1 MAKITQQSSWQIQK
15 SVVFALFVRELSS
28 RFGRFKLGYVWAV
41 AEPFF
46 TILAFCLIRMAM
58 GSGSIEGLKY
68 PIFFASGM
76 LIYTIFNNI
85 GQAMIGLVESNLT
98 LMNYQRIK
106 PMDPLIARSILEII
120 ISVISI
126 SVILG
131 GFYWAGYVFTWNST
145 LGFIAVFFLISAF
158 SFGIGCIFAVVS
170 LLFQEFKKIAPIIIR
185 PLFFISGIF
194 FSTNS
199 IPEHL
204 LPYLLW
210 NPILHAIE
218 LGRNVMFVEY
228 ECRYANW
235 SYLIYSSLVSL
246 ALGLALF
253 HHYQRKLVT
262 SGAVKLV

>member
-1 MAKITQQSSWQIQK
+1 MKITQQSAWNIQK
-15 SVVFALFVRELSS
+15 SVVFALFIRELNS

-46 TILAFCLIRMAM
+46 TILAFCLIRMVM
-58 GSGSIEGLKY
+58 GSGSIEGLAF

-76 LIYTIFNNI
+76 LIYTIFSNI
-85 GQAMIGLVESNLT
+85 GQAMIGLVESNLQ

-106 PMDPLIARSILEII
+106 PLDPLIARALLEII
-120 ISVISI
+120 ISAASI
-126 SVILG
+126 MVILG
-131 GFYWAGYVFTWNST
+131 GFYWVGYTFTWNNT
-145 LGFIAVFFLISAF
+145 LGFIAVFVLISAF
-158 SFGIGCIFAVVS
+158 SFGIGCIFAVAS
-170 LLFQEFKKIAPIIIR
+170 LLFQEFKKIAPILIR

-199 IPEHL
+199 VPEYI

-228 ECRYANW
+228 NCTY
-235 SYLIYSSLVSL
+235 VSL
-246 ALGLALF
+246 PYLSFSALLSIAIGLALF
-253 HHYQRKLVT
+253 RLYQKKLVT
-262 SGAVKLV
+262 SGAVKSV

>member
-1 MAKITQQSSWQIQK
+1 M
-15 SVVFALFVRELSS
+15 VFALFTRELSS

-46 TILAFCLIRMAM
+46 MILAFCLVRMAL
-58 GSGSIEGLKY
+58 GRGSIEGLEF

-85 GQAMIGLVESNLT
+85 GQSMIGQVENNLS

-106 PMDPLIARSILEII
+106 PLDPLLARTILETI
-120 ISVISI
+120 ISAASMA
-126 SVILG
+126 VILG
-131 GFYWAGYVFTWNST
+131 GFYWAGYTFIWNNT
-145 LGFIAVFFLISAF
+145 LKFISAFLLTCIF
-158 SFGIGCIFAVVS
+158 SFGIGCLFATIS
-170 LLFQEFKKIAPIIIR
+170 LLFQEFKKIAPIVIR

-199 IPEHL
+199 IPENF

-218 LGRNVMFVEY
+218 LSRNSMFVEY
-228 ECRYANW
+228 NCTHASW
-235 SYLIYSSLVSL
+235 PYLSFSALASL

-253 HHYQRKLVT
+253 RFYQKRLIT
-262 SGAVKLV
+262 SGSLKLI

>member
-1 MAKITQQSSWQIQK
+1 MRITQQSSWQIQK
-15 SVVFALFVRELSS
+15 SVVFALFIRELSS

-46 TILAFCLIRMAM
+46 SILAFCLIRMAM
-58 GSGSIEGLKY
+58 GSGSIEGLAY

-76 LIYTIFNNI
+76 LIYTIFSNL
-85 GQAMIGLVESNLT
+85 GQAMIGLVESNLA

-106 PMDPLIARSILEII
+106 PMDPLIARSLLEII
-120 ISVISI
+120 ISAISI
-126 SVILG
+126 SVILS
-131 GFYWAGYVFTWNST
+131 GFYWAGYTFTWNST

-170 LLFQEFKKIAPIIIR
+170 LLFQEFKKIAPIVIR

-199 IPEHL
+199 IPENL

-210 NPILHAIE
+210 NPVLHAIE
-218 LGRNVMFVEY
+218 LGRCTMFVEY
-228 ECRYANW
+228 SSLHGSW
-235 SYLIYSSLVSL
+235 SYLSFSALASL

-253 HHYQRKLVT
+253 HYYQRKLVT

>member
-1 MAKITQQSSWQIQK
+1 MKIAQQSPWQIQK
-15 SVVFALFVRELSS
+15 SVVFALFIRELSS

-46 TILAFCLIRMAM
+46 TILAFCLIRIAM
-58 GSGSIEGLKY
+58 GSGSIEGLAF

-85 GQAMIGLVESNLT
+85 GQAMIGLVESNLA

-120 ISVISI
+120 ISAISI
-126 SVILG
+126 FTILG
-131 GFYWAGYVFTWNST
+131 GFYWAGYSFTWNNT
-145 LGFIAVFFLISAF
+145 LGFIAVFILISAF
-158 SFGIGCIFAVVS
+158 SFGVGCIFAVVS
-170 LLFQEFKKIAPIIIR
+170 LLFQEFKKIAPIVIR
-185 PLFFISGIF
+185 PTFFISGIF

-218 LGRNVMFVEY
+218 LGRDVMFVEY
-228 ECRYANW
+228 NCAHASW
-235 SYLIYSSLVSL
+235 SYLSFSTLASL

-253 HHYQRKLVT
+253 QFYQKKLVT

>member
-1 MAKITQQSSWQIQK
+1 LKIKQQSSWQIQK
-15 SVVFALFVRELSS
+15 SVVFALFIRELSS

-58 GSGSIEGLKY
+58 GSGSIEGLAF

-76 LIYTIFNNI
+76 LIYTVFSNI
-85 GQAMIGLVESNLT
+85 GQAMIGLVENNLS

-106 PMDPLIARSILEII
+106 PMDPLIARTLLEII
-120 ISVISI
+120 ISAASI
-126 SVILG
+126 ALILG
-131 GFYWAGYVFTWNST
+131 GFYWAGYAFTWNST
-145 LGFIAVFFLISAF
+145 LGFIAVFSLISAF

-170 LLFQEFKKIAPIIIR
+170 LLFQEFKKIAPIILR

-199 IPEHL
+199 IPEYL

-210 NPILHAIE
+210 NPILHAVE

-228 ECRYANW
+228 NCAHASW
-235 SYLIYSSLVSL
+235 SYLSFSTLASL

-253 HHYQRKLVT
+253 HYYQRKLVT

>member
-1 MAKITQQSSWQIQK
+1 VKIAQQSPWQIQK
-15 SVVFALFVRELSS
+15 SVVFALFIRELSS

-46 TILAFCLIRMAM
+46 TILAFCLIRIAM
-58 GSGSIEGLKY
+58 GSGSIEGLAF

-85 GQAMIGLVESNLT
+85 GQAMIGLVESNLA

-120 ISVISI
+120 ISSISI
-126 SVILG
+126 FTILG
-131 GFYWAGYVFTWNST
+131 GFYWAGYSFTWNNT
-145 LGFIAVFFLISAF
+145 LGFIAVFILISAF
-158 SFGIGCIFAVVS
+158 SFGVGCIFAVVS
-170 LLFQEFKKIAPIIIR
+170 LLFQEFKKIAPIVIR
-185 PLFFISGIF
+185 PTFFISGIF

-218 LGRNVMFVEY
+218 LGRDVMFVEY
-228 ECRYANW
+228 NCAHASW
-235 SYLIYSSLVSL
+235 SYLSFSTLASL

-253 HHYQRKLVT
+253 QFYQKKLVT

>member
-1 MAKITQQSSWQIQK
+1 MKIIQQSPWQIQK
-15 SVVFALFVRELSS
+15 SVVFALFIRELSS

-58 GSGSIEGLKY
+58 GSGSIEGLAY

-76 LIYTIFNNI
+76 LIYTVFNSI
-85 GQAMIGLVESNLT
+85 GQAMIGLVESNLP

-106 PMDPLIARSILEII
+106 PMDPLIARALLEMI
-120 ISVISI
+120 ISAASI
-126 SVILG
+126 GVILG
-131 GFYWAGYVFTWNST
+131 GFYWAGYAFTWNST
-145 LGFIAVFFLISAF
+145 LGFIAVFILISAF
-158 SFGIGCIFAVVS
+158 SFGVGCIFSVVS
-170 LLFQEFKKIAPIIIR
+170 LLFQEFKKIAPIVIR

-199 IPEHL
+199 IPEYL

-218 LGRNVMFVEY
+218 LGRNVMFIEY
-228 ECRYANW
+228 NCAHASW
-235 SYLIYSSLVSL
+235 SYLSFSALGSL
-246 ALGLALF
+246 ALGLSLF
-253 HHYQRKLVT
+253 HLYQKKIIT
-262 SGAVKLV
+262 SGTVKLK

>member
-1 MAKITQQSSWQIQK
+1 MKIIQQSPWQIQK
-15 SVVFALFVRELSS
+15 SVVFALFIRELSS
-28 RFGRFKLGYVWAV
+28 RFGRYKLGYVWAV

-46 TILAFCLIRMAM
+46 TILAFCLVRMAM
-58 GSGSIEGLKY
+58 GSGSIEGLAF

-76 LIYTIFNNI
+76 LIYTIFSNI
-85 GQAMIGLVESNLT
+85 GQGMIGLVESNLM

-106 PMDPLIARSILEII
+106 PMDPLIARSLLEII
-120 ISVISI
+120 ICAASI
-126 SVILG
+126 AVILG
-131 GFYWAGYVFTWNST
+131 GFYWAGYKFTGNST

-158 SFGIGCIFAVVS
+158 SFGMGCIFAVVS
-170 LLFQEFKKIAPIIIR
+170 LLFQEFKKIAPIVIR

-218 LGRNVMFVEY
+218 LGRGTMFIEY
-228 ECRYANW
+228 ENLHGSW
-235 SYLIYSSLVSL
+235 SYLVFSALSSL

-253 HHYQRKLVT
+253 HLYHKKLVT